1 MISPLGVEVNGNRG
15 MRLTTDTFG
24 VCKFASGIKP
34 DLADWP
40 DRTEVKE
47 GGWRSGIGR

>member
-1 MISPLGVEVNGNRG
+1 MLVGGRRGTRNGKRG

-40 DRTEVKE
+40 DRTEVRDGE
-47 GGWRSGIGR
+47 CAQRE